1 MYVGKTYTQFATW
14 AAHTIRC
21 RWLMYGYSKRV
32 RHLFEALATGTNHG
46 HWRVKR
52 GDVGGPWANV
62 KNWRCEPL
70 SFAYF
75 SLRRQR
81 KVGAAPHRGDA

>member
-1 MYVGKTYTQFATW
+1 VYVGKTYTQFATW

-52 GDVGGPWANV
+52 GDVGGPWI
-62 KNWRCEPL
+62 RT
-70 SFAYF
+70 
-75 SLRRQR
+75 R
-81 KVGAAPHRGDA
+81 VGGVSRFLLPTFLCGGKEK

>member
-1 MYVGKTYTQFATW
+1 MLEAGEASVRSVGNSREQN
-14 AAHTIRC
+14 R
-21 RWLMYGYSKRV
+21 
-32 RHLFEALATGTNHG
+32 
-46 HWRVKR
+46 WRVKR
-52 GDVGGPWANV
+52 KTLWGPSGKY

>member
-1 MYVGKTYTQFATW
+1 VSGTTAYTQFATW
-14 AAHTIRC
+14 AAVDYLAWHAV
-21 RWLMYGYSKRV
+21 MRV
-32 RHLFEALATGTNHG
+32 REAGEARGKSAGNERERESC
-46 HWRVKR
+46 RVKCKTLW
-52 GDVGGPWANV
+52 GPSGNN
-62 KNWRCEPL
+62 KDWRCEPL